1 MKPSRRIPPLAL
13 AALLAAPAAWLLA
26 ADAPP
31 APQPTV
37 ITSDDFESQSTANET
52 TTVYTGHVVVT
63 GTDLKLDC
71 NRLLVISSRIGD
83 PAATIGQQDKF
94 KYLLATGQVRIV
106 SAQREATCGR
116 AEVLPLEDKVTL
128 TENPIVTDH
137 ANGSVATGDKLI
149 LLKSVERV
157 EGTNVRMVLPPIKDL
172 GFHDQ
177 GKPPADAGGVPA
189 APAAQ
194 P

>member
-1 MKPSRRIPPLAL
+1 MKLVFTLLSLAVLTTLDAQNEPP
-13 AALLAAPAAWLLA
+13 AAPG
-26 ADAPP
+26 
-31 APQPTV
+31 
-37 ITSDDFESQSTANET
+37 SQSTIVNCDALDGQSTSTET
-52 TTVYTGHVVVT
+52 TWYCTGHVVVI
-63 GTDLKLDC
+63 GNDLQLNCDWLKL
-71 NRLLVISSRIGD
+71 ISTRIGD
-83 PAATIGQQDKF
+83 STATIGQQDKF
-94 KYLLATGQVRIV
+94 KYLLATGHVHIV

-128 TENPIVTDH
+128 TENPVVTDH
-137 ANGSVATGDKLI
+137 ANGSVATGDKLV

-157 EGTNVRMVLPPIKDL
+157 QGTNVRMVLPPIKDL

-177 GKPPADAGGVPA
+177 GKPPADGASAPA

>member
-1 MKPSRRIPPLAL
+1 MKRPPRFPLLAL

-26 ADAPP
+26 ADAP
-31 APQPTV
+31 QPTV
-37 ITSDDFESQSTANET
+37 ITSDVFESQSTANET

-63 GTDLKLDC
+63 GTDLKLNC
-71 NRLLVISSRIGD
+71 NRLLVISSRTGD

-128 TENPIVTDH
+128 T
-137 ANGSVATGDKLI
+137 
-149 LLKSVERV
+149 
-157 EGTNVRMVLPPIKDL
+157 
-172 GFHDQ
+172 
-177 GKPPADAGGVPA
+177 
-189 APAAQ
+189 
-194 P
+194 